1 MGIPFTGVTVPL
13 LRAHV
18 AASLLKVAAG
28 VLAEQGQGASMTVIA
43 ETAGV
48 GRATLYRYFP
58 TKDALVAA
66 LYDRALTHLKQQV
79 TAAGLDTAPVPEALA
94 RLTRIVIAT
103 ASEHRVLALFDKTAA
118 QAAEADQA
126 IHEPFRQLFR
136 RAAAED
142 VLRADIPVEGVYLAL
157 LEGMIG
163 QVVSG
168 RIGVE
173 QASAAA
179 TAVFLD
185 GARTHAVTRHQ

>member
-1 MGIPFTGVTVPL
+1 MTPPL
-13 LRAHV
+13 LRAQV
-18 AASLLKVAAG
+18 AAGLLKVAAR
-28 VLAEQGQGASMTVIA
+28 VFAEQGEHASMTVIA
-43 ETAGV
+43 EAAGV

-58 TKDALVAA
+58 NKDALVAA
-66 LYDRALTHLKQQV
+66 LYDTALAHLTRQV
-79 TAAGLDTAPVPEALA
+79 TAAGLDTVPVPEALA

-103 ASEHRVLALFDKTAA
+103 ASEYRALALFGKTAA
-118 QAAEADQA
+118 QAAGADEAM
-126 IHEPFRQLFR
+126 HEPFRQLFR
-136 RAAAED
+136 RAAAEG
-142 VLRADIPVEGVYLAL
+142 VLRTDVPVDGVYLAL

-185 GARTHAVTRHQ
+185 GARAHAAAHQR

>member
-1 MGIPFTGVTVPL
+1 VSVSSTGVTAPL

-18 AASLLKVAAG
+18 AAGLLKVAAR
-28 VLAEQGQGASMTVIA
+28 VFAEQGERASMTAIA
-43 ETAGV
+43 EAAGV

-66 LYDRALTHLKQQV
+66 LHDTAFTHLTRQV
-79 TAAGLDTAPVPEALA
+79 AAAGLDAVPVPEALA

-103 ASEHRVLALFDKTAA
+103 ASEYRALALFDKTAA
-118 QAAEADQA
+118 QAAEADHA
-126 IHEPFRQLFR
+126 MHEPFRQLFH
-136 RAAAED
+136 RAAAEG
-142 VLRADIPVEGVYLAL
+142 VLRADIPVDGVYLAL

-163 QVVSG
+163 QVISG

-185 GARTHAVTRHQ
+185 GARTPAAARQR